1 MKNKYLIARED
12 RVTTIF
18 KVLKISESYII
29 GNKITLDSNFNT
41 VMFRDRV
48 YLGEVYVRNTFK
60 PYSATKYNRILPL
73 AEVAEKIN
81 GMDHRIIFS
90 KILEIL

>member
-12 RVTTIF
+12 RVTSIF

-48 YLGEVYVRNTFK
+48 YLG
-60 PYSATKYNRILPL
+60 
-73 AEVAEKIN
+73 
-81 GMDHRIIFS
+81 
-90 KILEIL
+90 